1 MAPELSSLVWMLN
14 AADRPLRGD
23 ATDALVVIAGD
34 LELSLSARKLVLFFL
49 DNFFGSDHD
58 LVVNTALM
66 EGGLPR
72 HDPVLLVD
80 RGPTV
85 THFGYFGNAR
95 SAAQLR
101 DGLLAP
107 ARLRGIAPPDTQL
120 AKAERAEK
128 DRGVTP
134 SSVPAETGAEAGLTL
149 SEGPAAP
156 AVLRGAV
163 LPPGGD
169 PARDLGQPSGGCGA
183 AGLAEPGRH
192 LHRRRRPAGDR
203 LAQGRVGRDDRA
215 LPWRVAP
222 APVADA

>member
-1 MAPELSSLVWMLN
+1 M
-14 AADRPLRGD
+14 
-23 ATDALVVIAGD
+23 VIAGD

-128 DRGVTP
+128 DRGVTRSP
-134 SSVPAETGAEAGLTL
+134 VPAETGAEAGLTL
-149 SEGPAAP
+149 SEGPAA
-156 AVLRGAV
+156 RGAA
-163 LPPGGD
+163 PGGD

-203 LAQGRVGRDDRA
+203 PAPSRDDRA
-215 LPWRVAP
+215 LLWRVAP